1 MTELRIARLAAAAL
15 VEEVYTTP
23 KPGLVDMNNT
33 GAHRDMTV
41 QTFLYSAAA
50 LQPYFKEMAVLGST
64 LPEDRLLPAL
74 REAGIRAEQ
83 AMFRATNGVNTH
95 KGALFSLGLL
105 CGCAGRCIALQAT
118 PTAETLCAM
127 AAKLTRGI
135 CARELGT
142 EEDTHGQGVYRKYGT
157 LGVRGE
163 AESGFA
169 SVQRYSLPCFRQE
182 LKNGTDYG
190 EAATKAL
197 LSLIAHVTDTT
208 VLHRRGAETATWAAQ
223 QALQLLAHYSE
234 EAVLALDAAFIR
246 ENVSHGGCADLLAV
260 TIFLH
265 RLETEWEESVEVHK
279 N

>member
-1 MTELRIARLAAAAL
+1 MTEIRVARLAAAAL

-23 KPGLVDMNNT
+23 KPGLVDTNNT

-50 LQPYFKEMAVLGST
+50 LQPYFKEMACLGAT
-64 LPEDRLLPAL
+64 LPEADLLPAL

-105 CGCAGRCIALQAT
+105 CGCAGRWIAQGIR
-118 PTAETLCAM
+118 PTAAELCAQV
-127 AAKLTRGI
+127 ASLTRGI

-142 EEDTHGQGVYRKYGT
+142 EEDTHGQGVYRKYGA

-163 AESGFA
+163 AESGFS
-169 SVQRYSLPCFRQE
+169 SVLQHSLPMFRAE
-182 LKNGTDYG
+182 LERGTEYG
-190 EAATKAL
+190 EAAVKAL
-197 LSLIAHVTDTT
+197 LSLIAHVPDTT
-208 VLHRRGAETATWAAQ
+208 VLHRRGSDIADWAAEEVKK
-223 QALQLLAHYSE
+223 LLESYSE
-234 EAVLALDAAFIR
+234 EAALALDAVFIR
-246 ENVSHGGCADLLAV
+246 ENISHGGCADLLAV

-265 RLETEWEESVEVHK
+265 RLETEWEDSVELHK